1 MAHVTQGGS
10 GDDDDGDD
18 DDDAN
23 DDGDD
28 DDAGDDANT
37 NLFLFL
43 DNTNVRSQNAQRLC
57 CVGLAHISFRAEL
70 FLMLAQVHRL
80 CNAVQINAGI
90 TIPAYLA
97 PPAQQPRSARSY
109 PGTGY

>member
-1 MAHVTQGGS
+1 MLPQGGS
-10 GDDDDGDD
+10 GDDDANDD
-18 DDDAN
+18 DNDAN
-23 DDGDD
+23 DVGDD

-57 CVGLAHISFRAEL
+57 CVGLAHISFGAEL

-80 CNAVQINAGI
+80 CNAVLLNAQLGSI
-90 TIPAYLA
+90 
-97 PPAQQPRSARSY
+97 ARICA
-109 PGTGY
+109 